1 MNRPMNKTKLV
12 SILCWAG
19 GFVGAAALMTG
30 CDGTCP
36 STPPA
41 SSTPAAQVSWTPVG
55 EDPLDEQ
62 TNAQRAR
69 AFDARTAMESALKAK
84 LMGSI
89 QADGPQGA
97 IEVCSTSAPEIAS
110 QISAEYGVSIGR
122 TSFKLRNE
130 TNTPPIW
137 IESVVETRQD
147 EPSTF
152 IGSDGTL
159 AAAYPI
165 KIAAACLICHGQ
177 PEAIADEVRASI
189 EAIYPNDQATG
200 FALGDLRGW
209 FWVEVPPQ

>member
-1 MNRPMNKTKLV
+1 MNKPMNITKLV
-12 SILCWAG
+12 SMSRWAG
-19 GFVGAAALMTG
+19 GFVGAATLMTG
-30 CDGTCP
+30 CDGTCS

-41 SSTPAAQVSWTPVG
+41 TSTPVAQVSWTPAG
-55 EDPLDEQ
+55 EDSLDEQ
-62 TNAQRAR
+62 INAQRAR
-69 AFDARTAMESALKAK
+69 ALDARAAMESELKAK
-84 LMGSI
+84 LMGAI

-110 QISAEYGVSIGR
+110 QISAEYGVLIGR

-130 TNTPPIW
+130 TNTPPTW
-137 IESVVETRQD
+137 IEFVVEARQD

-159 AAAYPI
+159 AVAYPI
-165 KIAAACLICHGQ
+165 KIASACLMCHGQ
-177 PEAIADEVRASI
+177 PETITDEVRASI